1 MLDRKYGV
9 GMTEQ
14 IFGRKWFPDES
25 DFIESQEA
33 RTCRGT
39 SDAASPR
46 PFHRAGVRQVRQYW
60 LIRPLSARYNGGRW
74 PFRKRAQQCRSSR
87 GMHPTHLPLP
97 ILLILP
103 SVLRLSS
110 AISTLV
116 CRFHR
121 SNYCTAILIPTSG
134 HFVVISTASRSAE
147 YTDLIWKFF
156 SAVSPFSFLTDVRI
170 RKFR

>member
-1 MLDRKYGV
+1 
-9 GMTEQ
+9 MTEQ

-103 SVLRLSS
+103 SVLRVCS

-156 SAVSPFSFLTDVRI
+156 SAVSAFFFLIDVRI
-170 RKFR
+170 RNFR